1 MNGPPKLT
9 KQQLCDAIASAL
21 GVPKDP
27 LGPGSKEH
35 IWFLR
40 SIAKALGLK
49 FNGRKPE
56 IARRILH
63 GLDQPWD
70 ASCIST
76 GDTVTGI
83 ALERILAG
91 LGAIPERTSA
101 VHDALVEQW
110 LTSGSTLQPPVG
122 NAAPKRLRTG
132 HDVFVRSPEVA
143 AYILLRANGRCEA
156 CGSAA
161 PFMRTDGTPYL
172 EVHHVTPL
180 AEGGADTVDN
190 TMALCPTCHRR
201 AHHANDREAFSRQLR
216 AQLVRE
222 RRAGSAPPSALDQ
235 GR

>member
-1 MNGPPKLT
+1 MNEPPKLI
-9 KQQLCDAIASAL
+9 KQQLCDAIARAL

-35 IWFLR
+35 LWFLQA
-40 SIAKALGLK
+40 IAKALALSDEGGKHDLVQ
-49 FNGRKPE
+49 
-56 IARRILH
+56 RIL
-63 GLDQPWD
+63 GRLGQPWD

-83 ALERILAG
+83 AFERILAG
-91 LGAIPERTSA
+91 LGAIPEQTSA

-110 LTSGSTLQPPVG
+110 LTSGSTLQPPAG

-161 PFMRTDGTPYL
+161 PFTRSDGTPYL

-180 AEGGADTVDN
+180 AEGGADTVGN

-201 AHHANDREAFSRQLR
+201 AHHAIDREAFSEQLR

-222 RRAGSAPPSALDQ
+222 RRAGSAPPSAPEQ